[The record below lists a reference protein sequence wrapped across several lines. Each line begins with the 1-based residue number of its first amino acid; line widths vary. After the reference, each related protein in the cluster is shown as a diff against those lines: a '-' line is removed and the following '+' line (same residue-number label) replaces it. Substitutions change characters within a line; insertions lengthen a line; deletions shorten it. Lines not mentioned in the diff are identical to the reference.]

1 MKEKIYDASFIF
13 EKGVW
18 NVKNFNDSNN
28 FDSSQSCT
36 GYLFDKND
44 WKSFGDTENHIC
56 NEAYNHDNIDEI
68 VKGFQ
73 KSQSQN
79 ENSQH
84 DNKYCNDSGKKVNY
98 GQIIFKFLRHVFV
111 VDEDDN
117 TLE

>member
-1 MKEKIYDASFIF
+1 M
-13 EKGVW
+13 
-18 NVKNFNDSNN
+18 
-28 FDSSQSCT
+28 
-36 GYLFDKND
+36 
-44 WKSFGDTENHIC
+44 
-56 NEAYNHDNIDEI
+56 
-68 VKGFQ
+68 KGFQ

-117 TLE
+117 TLEYNDNDLKNLHYSYYIFKFISYLLLLF